1 MIFHSRTILWCC
13 ITLKNYQISSNILQ
27 KKKKSHVQTCL
38 HPIFL
43 SNVPKKKMILSTYL
57 FQFSNITISQ
67 DIFDYLEAKSLKEAS
82 LDEKSKRLCILHTV
96 KVMSNNTNIIF
107 LYRFYY
113 SIHVQFIVVSPNK
126 N

>member
-38 HPIFL
+38 RPIFL
-43 SNVPKKKMILSTYL
+43 SNVPKKNDFEYL

-107 LYRFYY
+107 SYRFYY
-113 SIHVQFIVVSPNK
+113 SIHVQFIVVSLNK

>member
-27 KKKKSHVQTCL
+27 RKKRKAML

-43 SNVPKKKMILSTYL
+43 SKVPKKNDFEYL

-67 DIFDYLEAKSLKEAS
+67 DIFDYLEAKSLKEAP
-82 LDEKSKRLCILHTV
+82 LDEKKSKRLCILHTV

-113 SIHVQFIVVSPNK
+113 SIHVQFIVVSLNK

>member
-1 MIFHSRTILWCC
+1 MVLHNFEKL
-13 ITLKNYQISSNILQ
+13 SNLAKYFAK

-38 HPIFL
+38 RPIFL
-43 SNVPKKKMILSTYL
+43 SNVPKKKNDFEYL

-113 SIHVQFIVVSPNK
+113 SIHVQFIVVSLNK

>member
-1 MIFHSRTILWCC
+1 MVLHNFEKL
-13 ITLKNYQISSNILQ
+13 SNLIKYFAK

-43 SNVPKKKMILSTYL
+43 SKVPKKNDFEYL

-82 LDEKSKRLCILHTV
+82 LDEKKSKRLCILHAV

-113 SIHVQFIVVSPNK
+113 SIHVQFIVVSLNK

>member
-38 HPIFL
+38 RPIFL
-43 SNVPKKKMILSTYL
+43 SNVPKKNDFEYL

-107 LYRFYY
+107 FIQILLLY
-113 SIHVQFIVVSPNK
+113 SCSVHCCITK
-126 N
+126 

>member
-1 MIFHSRTILWCC
+1 M
-13 ITLKNYQISSNILQ
+13 Y
-27 KKKKSHVQTCL
+27 
-38 HPIFL
+38 P
-43 SNVPKKKMILSTYL
+43 KKMILSTYL

-82 LDEKSKRLCILHTV
+82 LDEKKSKRLCILHTV

-113 SIHVQFIVVSPNK
+113 SIHVQFIVVSLTK